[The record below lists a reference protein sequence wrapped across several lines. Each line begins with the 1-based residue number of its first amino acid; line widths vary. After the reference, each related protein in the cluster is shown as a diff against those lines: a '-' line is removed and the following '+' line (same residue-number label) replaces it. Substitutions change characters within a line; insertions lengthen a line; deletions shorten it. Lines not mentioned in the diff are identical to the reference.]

1 MTVWVVPIS
10 IEISEIVVTPAGQD
24 FSALAQASGGVAAGL
39 GFAAVLAC
47 LFGLDPQA
55 IGLVGLQC
63 FVGWFVESWWT
74 FLEVESKSERPAMDP
89 GTL

>member
-24 FSALAQASGGVAAGL
+24 FSALAQASGRVAAGL

-89 GTL
+89 GTR

>member
-24 FSALAQASGGVAAGL
+24 FSALAQASGRVAAGL
-39 GFAAVLAC
+39 GFVAELAC
-47 LFGLDPQA
+47 LFGLDPQS

-63 FVGWFVESWWT
+63 FVGWFVESW
-74 FLEVESKSERPAMDP
+74 
-89 GTL
+89 

>member
-24 FSALAQASGGVAAGL
+24 FSALAQASGRVAAGL

-63 FVGWFVESWWT
+63 FVGWFVESW
-74 FLEVESKSERPAMDP
+74 
-89 GTL
+89 

>member
-24 FSALAQASGGVAAGL
+24 FSALAQASGRVAAGL

-47 LFGLDPQA
+47 LFGLDSQA

>member
-24 FSALAQASGGVAAGL
+24 FSGLVQASGRVAAGL

-63 FVGWFVESWWT
+63 FVGWFVESW
-74 FLEVESKSERPAMDP
+74 
-89 GTL
+89 

>member
-1 MTVWVVPIS
+1 LTVWVVPIS

-24 FSALAQASGGVAAGL
+24 FSALAQASGRVAAGL